1 MPTYDYPG
9 VYVAEVE
16 AQVRPIEG
24 VSTSTAALLGPDCLA
39 HLRARIERLPP
50 NWRDARRGDPGIAL
64 LELVAWISE
73 SLLYRG
79 GRMPDSAARS
89 LSRVAAASLQSLQGC
104 RLPKG
109 SALKK
114 IEVFATS
121 VGTHGD
127 GRKRRRSRRDD
138 NNSSRP

>member
-1 MPTYDYPG
+1 MPTYQYPA

-16 AQVRPIEG
+16 TQVRPIVG

-39 HLRARIERLPP
+39 HLRARIERLSP
-50 NWRDARRGDPGIAL
+50 NWTDAKRGDPGIAL

-79 GRMPDSAARS
+79 GRMPDRAARS

-114 IEVFATS
+114 IEVFATR
-121 VGTHGD
+121 VRTNRD
-127 GRKRRRSRRDD
+127 GRKRRRGRRDD
-138 NNSSRP
+138 NNS

>member
-1 MPTYDYPG
+1 MPTYQYPA
-9 VYVAEVE
+9 VYVTEVE

-39 HLRARIERLPP
+39 NLRARIERLPP
-50 NWRDARRGDPGIAL
+50 NWTDARSGDPGIAL
-64 LELVAWISE
+64 LELLAWISE

-79 GRMPDSAARS
+79 GRIPDRAARA
-89 LSRVAAASLQSLQGC
+89 LSRVAVASLQSLEGR

-114 IEVFATS
+114 LEVFATR
-121 VGTHGD
+121 VETHQD
-127 GRKRRRSRRDD
+127 GRKRQRSSGR
-138 NNSSRP
+138 

>member
-1 MPTYDYPG
+1 MPTYEYPA
-9 VYVAEVE
+9 VYVTEVG
-16 AQVRPIEG
+16 AHVRPIEG
-24 VSTSTAALLGPDCLA
+24 VPTSTAALLGPDCLA

-50 NWRDARRGDPGIAL
+50 NWTDARSGDPGIAL
-64 LELVAWISE
+64 VDLLAWISE

-79 GRMPDSAARS
+79 GPMPARAARS

-121 VGTHGD
+121 AGTHQK

-138 NNSSRP
+138 SNT

>member
-1 MPTYDYPG
+1 MPTYQYPA

-50 NWRDARRGDPGIAL
+50 NWTDAKRGDPGIAL

-79 GRMPDSAARS
+79 GRMPESSCAVAVQGCGH
-89 LSRVAAASLQSLQGC
+89 VAAVAAGMSLTQGQ
-104 RLPKG
+104 RLK
-109 SALKK
+109 
-114 IEVFATS
+114 E
-121 VGTHGD
+121 D
-127 GRKRRRSRRDD
+127 
-138 NNSSRP
+138 

>member
-1 MPTYDYPG
+1 MPTYQYPA
-9 VYVAEVE
+9 VYVTEVE

-39 HLRARIERLPP
+39 NLRARIERLPP
-50 NWRDARRGDPGIAL
+50 NWTDARSGDPGIAL
-64 LELVAWISE
+64 LELLAWISE

-79 GRMPDSAARS
+79 GRIPDRAARA
-89 LSRVAAASLQSLQGC
+89 LSRVAVASLQSLQGR

-114 IEVFATS
+114 LEVFATR
-121 VGTHGD
+121 VETHQD
-127 GRKRRRSRRDD
+127 GRKRQRSSGR
-138 NNSSRP
+138 

>member
-1 MPTYDYPG
+1 MPTYQYPA

-50 NWRDARRGDPGIAL
+50 NWTDAKRGDPGIAL

-79 GRMPDSAARS
+79 GRMPDRAARS
-89 LSRVAAASLQSLQGC
+89 LSRVAATSLQGC

-114 IEVFATS
+114 IEVFATR
-121 VGTHGD
+121 VGTVRD
-127 GRKRRRSRRDD
+127 GRKSRQSRHDD
-138 NNSSRP
+138 NNS

>member
-1 MPTYDYPG
+1 MPTYEYPA
-9 VYVAEVE
+9 VYVTEVE
-16 AQVRPIEG
+16 AHVRPIEG

-50 NWRDARRGDPGIAL
+50 NWTDARSGDPGVAL
-64 LELVAWISE
+64 LELLAWISE

-79 GRMPDSAARS
+79 GQMPDRAARS

-114 IEVFATS
+114 IEVFATRAR
-121 VGTHGD
+121 TNQN
-127 GRKRRRSRRDD
+127 GRKRRRSRRND
-138 NNSSRP
+138 NNS